1 MGPGALH
8 EWGPKR
14 HVGDNAWMQFPPEF
28 EWIAPNGAS
37 LFTSYMPNHYS
48 AGWWFDDS
56 TSAEQAMERA
66 YDIFEDLA
74 RVASTK
80 HTLLPAGTDYT
91 PPNRWVT
98 AVEEAWARRYVWPR
112 FVTGLPKTFFAAV
125 RAELAVGL
133 HPPLDAGFRSRG
145 GMSTVVKFVVEAPGD
160 VGPLQS
166 WVLCKVMYFGRLWY
180 SPAVAI
186 HLGDP
191 APHFPAAPSCG
202 RHA

>member
-14 HVGDNAWMQFPPEF
+14 HVGDNAWMQFPSEF

-74 RVASTK
+74 QVASTK

-145 GMSTVVKFVVEAPGD
+145 GNVYGRQVCGGSAGRCWTTAILGALQGD
-160 VGPLQS
+160 VLRPVV
-166 WVLCKVMYFGRLWY
+166 VLAGSRY
-180 SPAVAI
+180 
-186 HLGDP
+186 
-191 APHFPAAPSCG
+191 PS
-202 RHA
+202 R